1 MSGAKFM
8 KKTAL
13 SILMTVFAACT
24 GSAIALGVVPEKTYK
39 ASAESIQVEV
49 GVSEADYSVATASV
63 RLPDETYD
71 SGALRYHV
79 KMSVEKYNSIFN
91 ADGSVKEANTKTG
104 ALILPAYL
112 MGEAT
117 ELTPSTPSVMD
128 VNTTSAWDPVYKADG
143 SVDYYEVKVCL
154 TGIPQPNHSSKLV
167 VRSYVKD
174 ASGNYAYTTQKDS
187 TSISDVALSV
197 YNNANTSDADKNVL
211 KTTYL
216 DKLITYNRNGETVT
230 KTAMYGSTMSALEAE
245 NNEFIAWYDAN
256 GVEYDFNSTITSGN
270 VTLYGVYEQNIVAT
284 AESPA
289 VNMSAYTAGG
299 KYTVANVTMNGAN
312 VSSSENPAVLEIP
325 ASMGLG
331 DKDLT
336 VTLKKAD
343 GSMIE
348 IPVSATLLTGVIST
362 AADWLAI
369 LPKTG
374 DTGITNGQQHYYK
387 LTNDLDLVYGEY
399 YNDPDYIN
407 GDDTQKAAIK
417 QKWKQNIEAGFL
429 QRDGAAWWPSSDKA
443 FMGIIDGNGYTVQ
456 CSSRWAPHGQFC
468 TLDGAVIKDVTF
480 NNIYYYSI
488 NHAPMFARYIFNT
501 TMEDVVINITGYAQS
516 GYLDSIDKV
525 NVEYNGSKLHAL
537 GMIAV
542 CGFSKNTLK
551 RVNIYA
557 DNVWKSATEPSA
569 GLTIASIFGSDYEKL
584 GANTFEDCVISADE
598 VRNVGYVTNIDAANQ
613 TYEYTSLVAEEA
625 GLTIIKSGEHTHA
638 YEKWVVSS
646 NMDTL
651 VCSGCSRPNG
661 TTFDKTVDAT
671 SQEIVLKGAGTQSI
685 SLAGISAY
693 NSVSSIKYGDYNL
706 GNDIN
711 SLVIPSELQQ
721 DTQNHG
727 YQTITVVVDDTVTE
741 AGTHEIKVPVLF
753 VTEQFSDFVTLTN
766 TVRYNAD
773 SAIYGYYTLGTD
785 IVDTTFATNAAS
797 AYQQS
802 MGFRGTFDGR
812 SHSITAN
819 FDLFANG
826 IFGTTGD
833 GAVIKDLTV
842 TTTSYSKSYRS
853 LLSHTS
859 YGTQLLNVTFNV
871 EGGTGTSGNLA
882 GMGLITTGSWS
893 GNAPAK
899 WKNVVINSNVPIA
912 ALCAGYINETTMVYE
927 DCVFNAPS
935 YTVLAHLSTNKMFTT
950 LDGITVNSHIHQYTG
965 VTSSDMHYDYMKC
978 QGSDTCGALTF
989 KKSVTAATR
998 YMYLEDATTSL
1009 TLDGVSKFTSVSSA
1023 SIGGTDYA
1031 VTASFSDGKITL
1043 TFPETYKADAQKH
1056 GEQTLSVVV
1065 VDEYGF
1071 EHTVL
1076 VPVIMV
1082 TKKIATRQD
1091 LMSLTYAP
1099 SAWTVNKA
1107 YTQGSGETYTVSA
1120 KEVVYG
1126 YYVLTQTK
1134 LMTTS
1139 VAANNWTNIGAYV
1152 ATYPTSN
1159 ISQYGFRG
1167 TIDGMGKELYLSN
1180 MDDGLFGIIGEG
1192 AIFKN
1197 MTFTDGWYTG
1207 YDSASLLAQYIYGA
1221 TFDNVTFKIADVSPK
1236 TDNKK
1241 TGANYGWLCRSGC
1254 ANLKFTN
1261 CKVEAPDYH
1270 VGSLLGKIDDLS
1282 TIKID
1287 NATIAAINVASL
1299 VEIGYTKNGDVLTPI
1314 TKEALSGS

>member
-1 MSGAKFM
+1 MSGTKFM

-24 GSAIALGVVPEKTYK
+24 GSAIALGVAPEKTYT
-39 ASAESIQVEV
+39 ASAESVQVEV
-49 GVSEADYSVATASV
+49 GVSETDYSVATASV

-79 KMSVEKYNSIFN
+79 KMSVEKYNSIFDT
-91 ADGSVKEANTKTG
+91 DGSVKEANTKTG

-112 MGEAT
+112 MGDAT
-117 ELTPSTPSVMD
+117 ELTYSTPNVMD
-128 VNTTSAWDPVYKADG
+128 VNTTSAWDPVYTADG

-197 YNNANTSDADKNVL
+197 YNNANTSDEDKDVL

-216 DKLITYNRNGETVT
+216 DKVITYNRNGETVT
-230 KTAMYGSTMSALEAE
+230 TTAMYGSTMSALAAE

-284 AESPA
+284 AESPK
-289 VNMSAYTAGG
+289 VDMSAYTAGG
-299 KYTVANVTMNGAN
+299 KYTVAGVAIDGTS
-312 VSSSENPAVLEIP
+312 VSNSEDPAVLQIP

-331 DKDLT
+331 DKELT
-336 VTLKKAD
+336 VTLEKTD
-343 GSMIE
+343 GSTIE
-348 IPVSATLLTGVIST
+348 IPVSATVLTGLIST
-362 AADWLAI
+362 AADWIAL

-417 QKWKQNIEAGFL
+417 QEWKENIEAGFL
-429 QRDGAAWWPSSDKA
+429 QRDGASWWPSSDKA

-456 CSSRWAPHGQFC
+456 CSSRWSPHGQFC
-468 TLDGAVIKDVTF
+468 VLDGAVIKDVTF

-501 TMEDVVINITGYAQS
+501 TMEDVVINIAGYAQGS
-516 GYLDSIDKV
+516 YLDSIDKV
-525 NVEYNGSKLHAL
+525 NVDYDAKLHAL
-537 GMIAV
+537 GMIAA

-557 DNVWKSATEPSA
+557 DNVWKSATEPST

-598 VRNVGYVTNIDAANQ
+598 VRNVGYVTNIDAANK
-613 TYEYTSLVAEEA
+613 TYEYTSLVAEEE

-646 NMDTL
+646 DVDTL

-741 AGTHEIKVPVLF
+741 DGTHEIKVPVLF

-785 IVDTTFATNAAS
+785 IVDTTFATNAATD
-797 AYQQS
+797 YQQS

-819 FDLFANG
+819 FDLFKNG

-842 TTTSYSKSYRS
+842 TTTSYSQSYRS

-935 YTVLAHLSTNKMFTT
+935 YTVLAHYVSANKLFTT
-950 LDGITVNSHIHQYTG
+950 LDGITVNSHIHNYTG
-965 VTSSDMHYDYMKC
+965 VTSSDADYDYMKC
-978 QGSDTCGALTF
+978 QGSADCTELLTF
-989 KKSVTAATR
+989 KKSVTTATR
-998 YMYLEDATTSL
+998 YMYLEDDTTSL
-1009 TLDGVSKFTSVSSA
+1009 TLDGVDAYTSVSSVF
-1023 SIGGTDYA
+1023 IDDTDYA
-1031 VTASFSDGKITL
+1031 VAASLSKGEITL
-1043 TFPETYKADAQKH
+1043 TFPETYKADTQKH
-1056 GEQTLSVVV
+1056 GEKTLSVVV
-1065 VDEYGF
+1065 VDGYGF
-1071 EHTVL
+1071 EHTVS
-1076 VPVIMV
+1076 VTVIMV

-1099 SAWTVNKA
+1099 SEWTVNKA
-1107 YTQGSGETYTVSA
+1107 YSDGPGETYPVSA

-1126 YYVLTQTK
+1126 YYVLTQTR
-1134 LMTTS
+1134 LATTS
-1139 VAANNWTNIGAYV
+1139 SSANDWTNIGAYV

-1192 AIFKN
+1192 AVFKN
-1197 MTFTDGWYTG
+1197 MTVIDGWHTG
-1207 YDSASLLAQYIYGA
+1207 YANVSLLAQYIYGA
-1221 TFDNVTFKIADVSPK
+1221 TFDNVTFKIANGYPA
-1236 TDNKK
+1236 TDKK

-1261 CKVEAPDYH
+1261 CKVEASTYK

-1282 TIKID
+1282 TIEID
-1287 NATIAAINVASL
+1287 DATIAAINVLSL

-1314 TKEALSGS
+1314 TKESLLGS